1 MVGENWEDF
10 FEVIIVQA
18 RKPLFFTDESR
29 PLRIYDRE
37 TDTYLWDRVTS
48 LKKGVIY
55 FEVKKSK
62 DLDYFK
68 VSLLILCI
76 PLNIFFFFT
85 NFFLGKGRVGP
96 KYLFSI
102 QPISMSPIKHQCQFH
117 FLKLRSWLH

>member
-76 PLNIFFFFT
+76 PLNIFSFSLTFF
-85 NFFLGKGRVGP
+85 
-96 KYLFSI
+96 
-102 QPISMSPIKHQCQFH
+102 
-117 FLKLRSWLH
+117 